1 MEFMDKK
8 LPSESRIRHAF
19 TCGVCY
25 EIYSQYHTP
34 MISKCEHTFCLTCWQ
49 TIVPKKCPLCMKS
62 YQVRGLRINRVLYDA
77 VCGSIEEGFLTPAA
91 SPYYYDVDDDCYQ
104 FDHVIDPEPVVDVPE
119 PVVDV
124 PEPVV
129 DDVDD
134 VDDVIDDVVVPVDVV
149 SDDAVVDAPAPV
161 VDAVVICTDIDDV
174 TNGVAMLST
183 RVDSVEEGSP
193 QCEIQ

>member
-25 EIYSQYHTP
+25 EIYSQHHTP

-49 TIVPKKCPLCMKS
+49 AVVPKKCPLCMKS

-77 VCGSIEEGFLTPAA
+77 VCGSIDEGFLTPAE

-119 PVVDV
+119 PVVEDV
-124 PEPVV
+124 AYG
-129 DDVDD
+129 VDD
-134 VDDVIDDVVVPVDVV
+134 VDDVIDDVVVN
-149 SDDAVVDAPAPV
+149 DAVVDVPAPV